1 MLPKRYSHRES
12 EPKWQRY
19 WEEKDLFRFDAQP
32 DGPVYSVDTP
42 PPTVSG
48 DIHIG
53 HVYSY
58 TQAEMVARY
67 WRMKGRRVFLPFGFD
82 DNGLPTER
90 LVERELGIKASD
102 IDRREFVR
110 LCQETAGRYEQR
122 FKELWK
128 SLGFS
133 ADWTLE
139 YSTIDRRCRRISQL
153 SFLDVFE
160 KGGVYQ
166 DTNPNA
172 WCTECMTSVAQ
183 AEVETAESQSWFN
196 YVAFGTDADEEL
208 VIATTR
214 PELIPACVAVFVHPE
229 DEQRRHLVG
238 RQAIVPLIGRRV
250 PIMSDPAVDLSLGT
264 AAVMCCTFGDQ
275 QDIKWWREH
284 RLDLREMIGR
294 DGRVAEGYGR
304 YSGMTCIEA
313 RAAILDDLNAQGHLR
328 ARRPVTHQV
337 ACHERC
343 GTPIEYLSSR
353 QWFIRIMDK
362 KDRFLEAADQIDWHP
377 PYMKHRYVDWVN
389 SLQWDWCISR
399 QRYYGV
405 PFPVW
410 YCSECGSVR
419 LAARE
424 ELPVDPLETSPK
436 DRCECGST
444 DFVPE
449 RDVMDTWATSSV
461 TPFIN
466 AGWDGGTAFG
476 RPLIPMDLRPQAHD
490 IIRTWAFYTIV
501 KTVYHTGSI
510 PWRNVMVSG
519 FVMAKK
525 GEKLSKS
532 KDHEA
537 MSPQSLISTYSAD
550 VVRLW
555 TSTGRLGTDIVF
567 VEEELRNNQRLP
579 VKLWNA
585 AKLVL
590 PHLRE
595 FRRPVDCGAYQW
607 VVTEPMDR
615 WLVQKACAVSKEVG
629 AAFEAFEIHRARELL
644 DSFFWSDFCDNYL
657 EIVKERL
664 YKPAVRGEAARE
676 SARATLY
683 AVLLEILKMYSV
695 FAPHIAEEI
704 YQAYYREQEGCESV
718 QLLRW
723 GMGPAVVP
731 GRAAAEGGAGE
742 ADGATAMGDWS
753 QAGDGTAEGRTAEV
767 DGETAEA
774 GTPEADDSIA
784 RGGVEFLKIV
794 SIVRKFKSE
803 RGLSQGA
810 EVDRVIVR
818 CSAEN
823 YEFLNAAYLDLK
835 AVTRSRE
842 LILAVS
848 EHGDESGHGNGSGH
862 GDESGR
868 GNGAG
873 HGDRSEQ
880 EDGSEQGDELE
891 QGDESEQARE
901 TKVEVSVG

>member
-19 WEEKDLFRFDAQP
+19 WEERGLFRFDAQR

-67 WRMKGRRVFLPFGFD
+67 WRMRGRRVFLPFGFD

-90 LVERELGIKASD
+90 LVERELGIKAAD
-102 IDRREFVR
+102 IDRSEFVR
-110 LCQETAGRYEQR
+110 LCRETVSRYEQR

-139 YSTIDRRCRRISQL
+139 YSTIDRRCRWISQL
-153 SFLDVFE
+153 SFLDIFD

-183 AEVETAESQSWFN
+183 AEVEAAESQSWFN
-196 YVAFGTDADEEL
+196 YVAFGTDAGEEL

-214 PELIPACVAVFVHPE
+214 PELIPACVAVFVHPG

-275 QDIKWWREH
+275 QDIKWWRD
-284 RLDLREMIGR
+284 RKLDLREMIGR
-294 DGRVAEGYGR
+294 DGRITEGYGR
-304 YSGMTCIEA
+304 YSGMTCVEA
-313 RAAILDDLNAQGHLR
+313 RTAILDDLNAQGHVR
-328 ARRPVTHQV
+328 ARRPITHQV

-362 KDRFLEAADQIDWHP
+362 KDRFLEAADQIEWHP
-377 PYMKHRYVDWVN
+377 QYMKHRYVDWVN

-419 LAARE
+419 LADRD
-424 ELPVDPLETSPK
+424 ELPVDPLESSPK
-436 DRCECGST
+436 GKCECGSS
-444 DFVPE
+444 DFFPE

-461 TPFIN
+461 TPLIN
-466 AGWDGGTAFG
+466 AGWDGGADFE
-476 RPLIPMDLRPQAHD
+476 RPLLPMDLRPQAHD
-490 IIRTWAFYTIV
+490 IIRTWAFYTIA
-501 KTVYHTGSI
+501 KSLYHTGSI

-519 FVMAKK
+519 FVMARK

-532 KDHEA
+532 KNHAA
-537 MSPQSLISTYSAD
+537 MSPQSLISAYSAD

-567 VEEELRNNQRLP
+567 VEDELRNNQRLP

-585 AKLVL
+585 ARLVL
-590 PHLRE
+590 SHLLE
-595 FRRPVDCGAYQW
+595 FRRPVDREAYRRA
-607 VVTEPMDR
+607 VVEPMDR
-615 WLVQKACAVSKEVG
+615 WLIQRASFTSTEVG

-664 YKPAVRGEAARE
+664 YKPEVRREAARE

-695 FAPHIAEEI
+695 FAPHITEEI

-723 GMGPAVVP
+723 GTDLEVEAD
-731 GRAAAEGGAGE
+731 RAAAEG
-742 ADGATAMGDWS
+742 S
-753 QAGDGTAEGRTAEV
+753 L
-767 DGETAEA
+767 AEA
-774 GTPEADDSIA
+774 GDATSMGHTSAVCEATAKSRVAQCGDATAIGGTFEARDDTA
-784 RGGVEFLKIV
+784 RGGDEFLKIV
-794 SIVRKFKSE
+794 SIVRKVKSE

-810 EVDRVIVR
+810 EVGRVTVR
-818 CSAEN
+818 CSADN
-823 YEFLNAAYLDLK
+823 YEFLKAAYLDLK

-848 EHGDESGHGNGSGH
+848 EHGDESGHGNGSGP

-880 EDGSEQGDELE
+880 EDGSEHGDELE

-901 TKVEVSVG
+901 TKVEVSVE

>member
-1 MLPKRYSHRES
+1 MLSERYSHRES

-19 WEEKDLFRFDAQP
+19 WEGRGIFRFDAQP
-32 DGPVYSVDTP
+32 DGPVYSIDTP

-48 DIHIG
+48 DMHIG

-58 TQAEMVARY
+58 TQAEMIARY
-67 WRMKGRRVFLPFGFD
+67 WRMKGRRVFFPFGFD

-90 LVERELGIKASD
+90 LVEKERGIKAAD
-102 IDRREFVR
+102 IDRKEFAR
-110 LCQETAGRYEQR
+110 LCQETVCRYEQR

-153 SFLDVFE
+153 SFIDIFE

-183 AEVETAESQSWFN
+183 AEVEAAESQSWFN
-196 YVAFGTDADEEL
+196 DVVFGTDADEEL

-229 DEQRRHLVG
+229 DERRQHLVG
-238 RQAIVPLIGRRV
+238 RQAIVPLVRRRV
-250 PIMSDPAVDLSLGT
+250 PIMADQAVGVSTGT

-275 QDIKWWREH
+275 QDIKWWRDH

-294 DGRVAEGYGR
+294 DGRIKEGHGR

-313 RAAILDDLNAQGHLR
+313 RSAILDDLNAEGCLR
-328 ARRPVTHQV
+328 DRRPVTHMV

-343 GTPIEYLSSR
+343 GTPIEYLSSK

-362 KDRFLEAADQIDWHP
+362 KDQLLRAADQIDWHP
-377 PYMKHRYVDWVN
+377 PYMKHRYMDWVN
-389 SLQWDWCISR
+389 SLEWDWCISR

-405 PFPVW
+405 PFPLW
-410 YCSECGSVR
+410 YCSECGAAK
-419 LAARE
+419 LAERE
-424 ELPVDPLETSPK
+424 ELPVDPLESSPK
-436 DRCECGST
+436 GKCKCGSSG
-444 DFVPE
+444 FIPE

-466 AGWDGGTAFG
+466 AGWEGGTAFE
-476 RPLIPMDLRPQAHD
+476 RPLLPMDLRPQAHD

-501 KTVYHTGSI
+501 KSLYHTGGI
-510 PWRNVMVSG
+510 PWRNIMISG

-537 MSPQSLISTYSAD
+537 ISPQALVSEYSAD

-567 VEEELRNNQRLP
+567 VEDELRNNRRLP
-579 VKLWNA
+579 IKLWNA
-585 AKLVL
+585 ARLVL
-590 PHLRE
+590 PHLVGLNGQ
-595 FRRPVDCGAYQW
+595 VDRDSFLQA
-607 VVTEPMDR
+607 VIEPMDR
-615 WLVQKACAVSKEVG
+615 WLIQRVGATSSEVG

-664 YKPAVRGEAARE
+664 YRSEVRGEAATK
-676 SARATLY
+676 SARVTLY
-683 AVLLEILKMYSV
+683 TALLEILKMYSV
-695 FAPHIAEEI
+695 FAPHITEEI
-704 YQAYYREQEGCESV
+704 YQAYYIDREECESV
-718 QLLRW
+718 QLLHWDTSLR
-723 GMGPAVVP
+723 M
-731 GRAAAEGGAGE
+731 
-742 ADGATAMGDWS
+742 
-753 QAGDGTAEGRTAEV
+753 
-767 DGETAEA
+767 
-774 GTPEADDSIA
+774 EADDETA
-784 RGGVEFLKIV
+784 RGGTEFLKIV
-794 SIVRKFKSE
+794 SMLRKFKSE

-810 EVDRVIVR
+810 GVNRLTVR
-818 CSAEN
+818 CPAESF
-823 YEFLNAAYLDLK
+823 EFLNAAHLDLK
-835 AVTRSRE
+835 AVTRSRD
-842 LILAVS
+842 LIL
-848 EHGDESGHGNGSGH
+848 EL
-862 GDESGR
+862 
-868 GNGAG
+868 
-873 HGDRSEQ
+873 
-880 EDGSEQGDELE
+880 SEQG
-891 QGDESEQARE
+891 RE
-901 TKVEVSVG
+901 TEVEVSVG